1 MLLDVQPW
9 GVASE
14 GPVRRG
20 QTLLVPFVYSDLA
33 GSKGRPACVVSS
45 AVYNDGPDVIVAMIT
60 SSRRVVDRPG
70 FGDVVLADWEH
81 AGLRLPSVLR
91 AGRLLVLEQRLLGD
105 SLGNLSGR
113 DHEAADLALLAVLGP
128 TYSS

>member
-9 GVASE
+9 GVASQ
-14 GPVRRG
+14 GPLRRG
-20 QTLLVPFVYSDLA
+20 QTLLAPFVYSDLA

-45 AVYNDGPDVIVAMIT
+45 AAYNDGPDVIVAMIT
-60 SSRRVVDRPG
+60 SGRRVVDRPG
-70 FGDVVLADWEH
+70 FGDVVLSDWNQ

-91 AGRLLVLEQRLLGD
+91 AGRLMVLEQRLLGD
-105 SLGNLSGR
+105 SLGDLSGGDR
-113 DHEAADLALLAVLGP
+113 EAVDLALMAALGL